1 MLQKITMLVEVECSE
16 FAISIDDQESVQW
29 FAQDVL
35 MNQTDDG
42 ALYLHSNEVGDTIGR
57 VRVLVIHDWPPRQS

>member
-1 MLQKITMLVEVECSE
+1 MPRKVTMLVEVDCSD
-16 FAISIDDQESVQW
+16 FAFSSDDPESVKW

-35 MNQTDDG
+35 MNTTDDG

-57 VRVLVIHDWPPRQS
+57 VRVLVIHDWPPKKS